1 VNDCTVVVA
10 TYNRPRLLD
19 ATLARLCALPEAPHI
34 VVVDNGSDDG
44 TAELAVRGYPGVQ
57 LIALPVNIGAAARTL
72 GVQAATSR
80 YVAFC
85 DDDCWWQPGSLAGA
99 VLLLDAH
106 PGVALLNARVVV
118 HRMRVDPACA
128 LMASSRLPKRTAC
141 PGTAIAQFMAGASV
155 VRRAAFLAAGGYEPR
170 YHIGAEE
177 SLLAL
182 DLLDAGWELIYVAD
196 LVVHHEPTAEGRQP
210 DQRRLLV
217 MRNRLWT
224 AWLRRSWRVVWSSTV
239 ALARAG
245 RRDPVA
251 RAALRAALGGLPWIV
266 RKRRPVRGNLER
278 FLETLTEL
286 PA

>member
-1 VNDCTVVVA
+1 VSVCSVVVA
-10 TYNRPRLLD
+10 TYNRRQLLD
-19 ATLARLCALPEAPHI
+19 ATLARLCALPEAPHV

-44 TAELAVRGYPGVQ
+44 TAEFVAARHPGVQ
-57 LIALPVNIGAAARTL
+57 VISLPANIGAAARTV
-72 GVQAATSR
+72 GVRATTSK

-85 DDDCWWQPGSLAGA
+85 DDDCWWQPGSLARA
-99 VLLLDAH
+99 ALLLDAH
-106 PGVALLNARVVV
+106 PGVALLNARVLVNET
-118 HRMRVDPACA
+118 HVDPACA

-155 VRRAAFLAAGGYEPR
+155 VRRVAFLAAGGYEPR

-182 DLLDAGWELIYVAD
+182 DLLDAGWELIYAPD
-196 LVVHHEPTAEGRQP
+196 LVLHHAPAADGRQP
-210 DQRRLLV
+210 QRRRFLV

-224 AWLRRSWRVVWSSTV
+224 AWLRRSWRVVWSSTA

-251 RAALRAALGGLPWIV
+251 RAALRAALRGLPWIL
-266 RKRRPVRGNLER
+266 RARHPVGTRVER
-278 FLETLTEL
+278 LLETLTEL